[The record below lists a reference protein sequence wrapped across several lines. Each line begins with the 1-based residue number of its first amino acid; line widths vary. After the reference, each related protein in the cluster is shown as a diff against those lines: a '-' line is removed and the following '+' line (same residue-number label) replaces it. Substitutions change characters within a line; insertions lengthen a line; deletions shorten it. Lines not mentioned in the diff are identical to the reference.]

1 MEEDSGSRRPG
12 GLRSRLQEYDEEIE
26 VEEIE
31 VDGRSCVGR
40 PMSPAEEIDMASLIV
55 NGRKRIVLNPGPGGK
70 RPTIYLRA
78 IPEQAAREIFGKV
91 EMLIACRRT
100 GVPAPV
106 DVILWLDRSS
116 DEFHAKLA
124 AAGLVDARLQAT
136 QEQPWTVGQLLDEFL
151 ANAPSPV
158 TKAAYKQ
165 STDSLRAFLGA
176 GKPVKAVTAA
186 DADRWRKLIATSA
199 TARKSGGKPIA
210 PATVSKRIAVAK
222 AIFRAAI
229 RWDVIA
235 KSQFNHLKPGSQENW
250 SRSHYI
256 TLEATRAILEACPS
270 VEWRMIVGLAR
281 YAGLRCPSELAGL
294 TWSDR
299 HVDIG
304 RLIVRSPK
312 TARYAGRE
320 VRPVPICPELA
331 AILSDGFDL
340 AEDRAV
346 AMLPRVRS
354 GKVNLRTGLERIIE
368 RAGLTPWPRLFQNLR
383 ASCATDW
390 AQVATAHEV
399 ARYLG
404 HSVLVAAKHYIQDR
418 NFDAI
423 VRGPE
428 VSAPVS
434 AQGSRIGAQHGSA
447 VPRTAPH
454 GAPGNDTIPEETVV
468 FPEDREVLNNCI
480 VGDIGLELP
489 RSSPGNTTIPN
500 PGGTKSGALP
510 ANLKHVVD
518 N

>member
-1 MEEDSGSRRPG
+1 
-12 GLRSRLQEYDEEIE
+12 
-26 VEEIE
+26 
-31 VDGRSCVGR
+31 
-40 PMSPAEEIDMASLIV
+40 MASLIV

-70 RPTIYLRA
+70 RPTIYLGG
-78 IPEQAAREIFGKV
+78 IPEQAAREIFSKV

-116 DEFHAKLA
+116 DAFHAKLA

-136 QEQPWTVGQLLDEFL
+136 QEQPWTVGQLLDEYL
-151 ANAPSPV
+151 ATSAAKPA
-158 TKAAYKQ
+158 TRAAYRQ
-165 STDSLRAFLGA
+165 GLESLRAFLGA
-176 GKPVKAVTAA
+176 DRPVKGITAN
-186 DADRWRKLIATSA
+186 DADRWRKYISISSN
-199 TARKSGGKPIA
+199 ARKIGGEKPIA
-210 PATVSKRIAVAK
+210 AATVAKRVNVARAV
-222 AIFRAAI
+222 FRAAV
-229 RWDVIA
+229 RWQLLPTSPFD
-235 KSQFNHLKPGSQENW
+235 HLKVGSQENW

-270 VEWRMIVGLAR
+270 AEWRMIVGLAR

-294 TWSDR
+294 TWNDR

-312 TARYAGRE
+312 TARHAGHE

-340 AEDRAV
+340 AEDRAL
-346 AMLPRVRS
+346 AMLPRVKS

-447 VPRTAPH
+447 RSRTAPH
-454 GAPGNDTIPEETVV
+454 GAPGNTTIPGENVV
-468 FPEDREVLNNCI
+468 LPEDREILN
-480 VGDIGLELP
+480 GLP
-489 RSSPGNTTIPN
+489 V
-500 PGGTKSGALP
+500 GGTGFEPVTST
-510 ANLKHVVD
+510 V
-518 N
+518 